1 MTRSELRKTKITEE
15 VLERFGFVR
24 VMNGKR
30 WKFQDLIALDF
41 ENFNFRPLL
50 GRKIAVGKRIF
61 LPVHLAV
68 SIRKDKEFL
77 ENLEDFYDFL
87 YWEITD
93 DLCSELEELDKIFF
107 FQRLEE
113 FAGDLMP

>member
-24 VMNGKR
+24 IMKGKR

-41 ENFNFRPLL
+41 DNFNFRPLL
-50 GRKIAVGKRIF
+50 GRKIAVGKMIF
-61 LPVHLAV
+61 LPVHLA
-68 SIRKDKEFL
+68 IPIKKDKELL
-77 ENLEDFYDFL
+77 ENLEDFCDFL

-93 DLCSELEELDKIFF
+93 DLYSELEELDKIFF
-107 FQRLEE
+107 FQRLKE
-113 FAGDLMP
+113 FAGDLTP